1 MYFLLFFRT
10 APIPL
15 SELLVIGTEGLNGAF
30 ETAASRSRM
39 FSLELRVILSHL
51 TVPGHSAKLTRGSL
65 HG

>member
-39 FSLELRVILSHL
+39 FSLELRVIL
-51 TVPGHSAKLTRGSL
+51 
-65 HG
+65 